1 MWRLPAFF
9 LKSNEMKKTYIYN
22 RGDYQ
27 RIVLRTAKTVMVCE
41 FKGGNVSKKVK
52 PEYSTKDPLIQYSI
66 EHSPRFGKDI
76 MLKSIDGKAPDVWLR
91 QQKAAAATVAPVTA
105 EAPAKPS
112 KPSKKKGAKEEPAKP
127 RGVVVEDVRTMNDAI
142 DYFANLGKTFG
153 NEDELN
159 ALCADY
165 GVNFPNLK
173 K

>member
-1 MWRLPAFF
+1 
-9 LKSNEMKKTYIYN
+9 MKKTYIYN

-27 RIVLRTAKTVMVCE
+27 RLVLRTAKTVMVCE

-91 QQKAAAATVAPVTA
+91 QQKAAAAAAASA
-105 EAPAKPS
+105 ETPAKPS
-112 KPSKKKGAKEEPAKP
+112 KSSKKKSVKDEAQSKP